1 MNGCAGFDWKSG
13 YGLYCIQFQVFS
25 LCVKE
30 MERIIKDNVV
40 EHLNEYNVIK
50 GSQHGFTR
58 GRSCLTNL
66 LEFFEEVYE
75 MMDEGKPVDV
85 IYLDFAKAFDKVPH
99 KRLAK
104 KLQACGIRGQAL
116 TWIQSWLSGRRQ
128 KVGIGDKHSSWRTV
142 LSGVPQGSVLGPLL
156 FVLFINDIDDGILS
170 KISKF
175 ADDTKLCR
183 AEEADILREDLRRM
197 FRWSQDWQMLYNLE
211 RCSVMH
217 MGKGNQELSYVMGG

>member
-1 MNGCAGFDWKSG
+1 MMWPLAECLDPPLIVGR
-13 YGLYCIQFQVFS
+13 
-25 LCVKE
+25 VKV
-30 MERIIKDNVV
+30 MERIIIIVKDNVA
-40 EHLNEYNVIK
+40 EHLNGYKVIK
-50 GSQHGFTR
+50 GSQHRFTR

-142 LSGVPQGSVLGPLL
+142 LSRVPQGSVLGPLL

-175 ADDTKLCR
+175 A
-183 AEEADILREDLRRM
+183 
-197 FRWSQDWQMLYNLE
+197 
-211 RCSVMH
+211 
-217 MGKGNQELSYVMGG
+217 

>member
-1 MNGCAGFDWKSG
+1 MDLPEAV
-13 YGLYCIQFQVFS
+13 L
-25 LCVKE
+25 
-30 MERIIKDNVV
+30 
-40 EHLNEYNVIK
+40 
-50 GSQHGFTR
+50 
-58 GRSCLTNL
+58 CLTNL

-75 MMDEGKPVDV
+75 RIDEGKPVDV

-99 KRLAK
+99 VRLAK
-104 KLQACGIRGQAL
+104 KLQAGGIRGQVL

-128 KVGIGDKHSSWRTV
+128 KVGIGDKHSSWTTV

-183 AEEADILREDLRRM
+183 AVGDEEEAEILQEDLRRM
-197 FRWSQDWQMLYNLE
+197 FRWSQDWQMLFNLE
-211 RCSVMH
+211 KCSVMH
-217 MGKGNQELSYVMGG
+217 MGKRNNEFSYEMGVRY